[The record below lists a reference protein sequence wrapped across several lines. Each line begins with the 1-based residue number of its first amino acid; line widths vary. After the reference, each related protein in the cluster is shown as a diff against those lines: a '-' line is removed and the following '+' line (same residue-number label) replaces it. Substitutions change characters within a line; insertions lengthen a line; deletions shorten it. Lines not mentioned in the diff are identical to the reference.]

1 MKKSFLFFALA
12 FISVSSFAQLGK
24 TKWKT
29 TLQLDNSTDVYF
41 DFGRDSL
48 KVFAVADSSLIE
60 TSLFSEKGTELS
72 ILKVTGISNCDG
84 ISGTYKAEIKNDQ
97 MILTLISDK
106 CSDRSEVLDKL
117 VLIRI

>member
-1 MKKSFLFFALA
+1 MKKTGLLFALA

-29 TLQLDNSTDVYF
+29 TLQLDSSTDVYF

-48 KVFAVADSSLIE
+48 KVFTVADSSLIE
-60 TSLFSEKGTELS
+60 TSLYSEKGAELS
-72 ILKVTGISNCDG
+72 ILKVTGMSNCDG
-84 ISGTYKAEIKNDQ
+84 VTGTYKAEIKNDQ

-117 VLIRI
+117 SLIKL